1 MMTRVTEAIYR
12 NGHLEPLSPLD
23 LSDEERVTLIVQTHE
38 RHDPTAREAALQRLL
53 AGIDEMNFHSSGR
66 YPTRDELH
74 ERD

>member
-1 MMTRVTEAIYR
+1 MPQVTEAIYR

-23 LSDEERVTLIVQTHE
+23 LPDQERVTVIVQTHE
-38 RHDPTAREAALQRLL
+38 RPDVAAREAALQRLL
-53 AGIDEMNFHSSGR
+53 AGIDQMNFRSTGS